1 MYNIIYRIIDH
12 NYTTGDS
19 GQQYIYYTC
28 CVLIIVWSA
37 VFIDMIYQIF
47 SRFWNGRK

>member
-1 MYNIIYRIIDH
+1 MYDILYRIIDH
-12 NYTTGDS
+12 NYTSGDS
-19 GQQYIYYTC
+19 AQQYIYYTC
-28 CVLIIVWSA
+28 CALIIILTA